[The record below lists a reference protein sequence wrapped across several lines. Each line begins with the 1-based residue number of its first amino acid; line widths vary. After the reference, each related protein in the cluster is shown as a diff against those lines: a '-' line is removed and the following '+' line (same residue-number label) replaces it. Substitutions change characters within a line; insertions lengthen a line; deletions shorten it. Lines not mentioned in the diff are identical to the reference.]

1 MVRAFRS
8 FYGSFPSYDNDS
20 LSILQNSV
28 LGCNLNL
35 AVHIIAKLVNQSFEI
50 RKGFSPFGSQ
60 QAQYVLEY
68 EHLGII
74 VFDKLN
80 VVFVQ
85 LVSRILLDL
94 LAHTS
99 SAGDGIGLTGRT
111 TDDDI
116 HLAFAFE
123 LVHVL
128 ENIINRIL
136 SNRRTNRGVGHAF
149 RNLVPEFA
157 PVGSLFLVFEVI
169 FIDCQHSVFLKI
181 MECRS
186 CFQRIAGVLV
196 HFDMRNRRISGSDEA
211 F

>member
-1 MVRAFRS
+1 M
-8 FYGSFPSYDNDS
+8 
-20 LSILQNSV
+20 
-28 LGCNLNL
+28 LGGNLNL
-35 AVHIIAKLVNQSFEI
+35 VVHVIVELVNQSFEI
-50 RKGFSPFGSQ
+50 REGLSPFGCQ
-60 QAQYVLEY
+60 QTQYVFEY

-74 VFDKLN
+74 VLDKPY
-80 VVFVQ
+80 VIFVQ
-85 LVSRILLDL
+85 FVSRILLDL
-94 LAHTS
+94 LAHTC
-99 SAGDGIGLTGRT
+99 SAGDGIGLTGRAS
-111 TDDDI
+111 DDDI
-116 HLAFAFE
+116 HLALAFE
-123 LVHVL
+123 FVHVS